1 MDKGQIWIPKVKVR
15 MEKRYKISLDAAAS
29 LDYSMLHTYDNFTKF
44 LKLSREMNGL
54 LINLNCSHWMV
65 SDKQRLQYL
74 YVALL
79 HLDNV
84 EMEIRISDM
93 NEAIIRQERILD
105 KIRSLRKL
113 IMDYIRLINSSE

>member
-1 MDKGQIWIPKVKVR
+1 MDKGQIWIPIVKIR
-15 MEKRYKISLDAAAS
+15 MEKLYKISLDSAAS
-29 LDYSMLHTYDNFTKF
+29 LDYSMLHTYENFTKF
-44 LKLSREMNGL
+44 LTLRREMNGL
-54 LINLNCSHWMV
+54 LINLNSSHWMV

-74 YVALL
+74 YVALF

-84 EMEIRISDM
+84 EMEIRISDI

-113 IMDYIRLINSSE
+113 IMDYIRLINSRE